1 MNAAGFL
8 NRILFLVGI
17 FQGLL
22 VFQTEHWRKK
32 LRFGFRFLLLA
43 FFSSQAYLISEIM
56 DKLPKNTWNDILR
69 NLFEPGIFF
78 SVFVICIFGCWALSY
93 MIMAGKV
100 MKSLVG

>member
-1 MNAAGFL
+1 MIVAGVL
-8 NRILFLVGI
+8 NRIRFWVGI

-43 FFSSQAYLISEIM
+43 FFTSQVYLISKIM
-56 DKLPKNTWNDILR
+56 DKLTNNAWNTILR
-69 NLFEPGIFF
+69 HLFEPGIFF
-78 SVFVICIFGCWALSY
+78 SVFVICIFGCLALSY

-100 MKSLVG
+100 MKSLVE